1 MNISYLDKTGLSNV
15 WNKAKSLFANKS
27 DVETELNKKFE
38 LPSGGAEN
46 DVLTKTAS
54 GIVWKS
60 ASTSADDSSKGYGTS
75 YIDGDIDSTRIDYMV
90 NVTNTV
96 DRNRGITASYDG
108 TNGSQN
114 YSTFR
119 KVVFSFT
126 ETGVYK
132 ISLNLTYKD
141 RNAGDDEFDANHI
154 GGTYTSGYRYIIYPR
169 YTKPYAL
176 PTILSSA
183 SGSTISTGTYEDI
196 FSVTD
201 ATQKLTMLMVP
212 AYGDSIGIQYK
223 IIKIANLGGALGTF
237 FTGKY
242 QARNSKDLLEASPL
256 GYYTG
261 SGSKIKFI
269 NEFSAGGITAS
280 VSGAKL
286 TVNLPSD
293 YLYKMSIAY
302 STNSDASGT
311 SHDWTIN
318 YKFPYDEQKSI
329 LFNNSS
335 SWDPSNNSTYT
346 VSYDEYRVN
355 TSGQVLTATLKPLIA
370 TAPAPITLRVN
381 ITALEKYT

>member
-1 MNISYLDKTGLSNV
+1 MGSYLDKNGLTIL
-15 WNKAKSLFANKS
+15 WNKAKNIFANKS
-27 DVETELNKKFE
+27 DLNGKIDI
-38 LPSGGAEN
+38 PSGGNEN
-46 DVLTKTAS
+46 DVLTKTSS

-60 ASTSADDSSKGYGTS
+60 VSASADDSSKGYGTS
-75 YIDGDIDSTRIDYMV
+75 YIDGDIDSTRNSHKV

-96 DRNRGITASYDG
+96 DRKRGITASYDG
-108 TNGSQN
+108 TDGSES

-132 ISLNLTYKD
+132 ISLNLTYLD
-141 RNAGDDEFDANHI
+141 RSAGSDEYDANHI
-154 GGTYTSGYRYIIYPR
+154 GGSDDYGYRYIIYPG
-169 YTKPYAL
+169 YTNPYAL
-176 PTILSSA
+176 PTILSST
-183 SGSTISTGTYEDI
+183 SGSTISTGTYENI

-201 ATQKLTMLMVP
+201 TTQKLTMLMVP
-212 AYGDSIGIQYK
+212 ASYDSIGTEYK

-242 QARNSKDLLEASPL
+242 RAQNSKDLLEAMPL

-293 YLYKMSIAY
+293 YLYKISIAY
-302 STNSDASGT
+302 STASSSSDNKN
-311 SHDWTIN
+311 DWTIN
-318 YKFPYDEQKSI
+318 YKFPYDKQKSI
-329 LFNNSS
+329 LINDSS

-355 TSGQVLTATLKPLIA
+355 TSGQVLTATLKPLNA
-370 TAPAPITLRVN
+370 SGNTGITLSVN
-381 ITALEKYT
+381 ITALEKYA

>member
-1 MNISYLDKTGLSNV
+1 MNISYLDKTGLSDV

-60 ASTSADDSSKGYGTS
+60 VSASADDSSKGYGTS
-75 YIDGDIDSTRIDYMV
+75 YIDGTIDSTRDSRKV

-96 DRNRGITASYDG
+96 DRNRGITASYNG
-108 TNGSQN
+108 TNGSQS
-114 YSTFR
+114 YPTFR

-132 ISLNLTYKD
+132 ISLNLTYWD
-141 RNAGDDEFDANHI
+141 RSAGSDEYDVNHI
-154 GGTYTSGYRYIIYPR
+154 GGADGSGYRYIIYPG
-169 YTKPYAL
+169 YTNPYAL
-176 PTILSSA
+176 PTTFSSA

-212 AYGDSIGIQYK
+212 ASYDSIDTEYK

-242 QARNSKDLLEASPL
+242 KAQNSRDLLEASPL

-302 STNSDASGT
+302 STISSTSDNKN
-311 SHDWTIN
+311 DWTIN
-318 YKFPYDEQKSI
+318 YKFPYDKQKSI
-329 LFNNSS
+329 LINEYG
-335 SWDPSNNSTYT
+335 SWDPSNNNTYT
-346 VSYDEYRVN
+346 VSYDDYRVN
-355 TSGQVLTATLKPLIA
+355 TSGQVLTVTLKPLNA
-370 TAPAPITLRVN
+370 SGNDTITLKVN

>member
-1 MNISYLDKTGLSNV
+1 MYKYLDSSGLSTL
-15 WNKAKSLFANKS
+15 WNKAKAAFANKAEI
-27 DVETELNKKFE
+27 ETELNKKFE

-60 ASTSADDSSKGYGTS
+60 ASASADDSSKGYGTS
-75 YIDGDIDSTRIDYMV
+75 YIDGDIDSTRNAYKV

-96 DRNRGITASYDG
+96 DRKRGITASYNG
-108 TNGSQN
+108 TNGSEN

-119 KVVFSFT
+119 KVVFSFA

-132 ISLNLTYKD
+132 ISLKLTYVN
-141 RNAGDDEFDANHI
+141 RSAGEDGSDANHI
-154 GGTYTSGYRYIIYPR
+154 GGSSNSGYRYIIYPR
-169 YTKPYAL
+169 YTNPYAL
-176 PTILSSA
+176 PTILSSTN
-183 SGSTISTGTYEDI
+183 GSTISTGTYENI

-201 ATQKLTMLMVP
+201 TAQTLIMLMVP
-212 AYGDSIGIQYK
+212 TYNDSISTQYK
-223 IIKIANLGGALGTF
+223 IIKIANLGGALETF

-242 QARNSKDLLEASPL
+242 WAQNSKDLLEAGPL

-302 STNSDASGT
+302 STASNTSDNKN
-311 SHDWTIN
+311 DWTIK
-318 YKFPYDEQKSI
+318 YKFPYDNEKSI
-329 LFNNSS
+329 LINDSS
-335 SWDPSNNSTYT
+335 SWDPSNNMTYT

-355 TSGQVLTATLKPLIA
+355 TSGQALTATLKPLNA
-370 TAPAPITLRVN
+370 SGNTGITLQVN
-381 ITALEKYT
+381 ITALEKYA